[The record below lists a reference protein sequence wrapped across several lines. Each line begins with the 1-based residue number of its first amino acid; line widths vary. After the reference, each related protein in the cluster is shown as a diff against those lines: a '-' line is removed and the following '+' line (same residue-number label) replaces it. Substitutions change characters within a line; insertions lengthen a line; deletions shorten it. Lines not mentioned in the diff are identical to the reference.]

1 MAKKNMK
8 HYGEYAFLAGVVLA
22 LLLGILSSTMPA
34 GSAPVVIMVLA
45 VLGIIVGLVN
55 ITAKETHTFLVA
67 TIALL
72 LAATAWTP
80 LITVLAIFGDMGTT
94 VALWIGGFVTH
105 LVAFISPAAFIVAL
119 KTIYLLAKD

>member
-22 LLLGILSSTMPA
+22 LLLGIMSSSMPA
-34 GSAPVVIMVLA
+34 GTAPVVIMVLA
-45 VLGIIVGLVN
+45 MLGVIVGIVN
-55 ITAKETHTFLVA
+55 VTVKEAQTFLVA

-72 LAATAWTP
+72 LAASAWTP
-80 LITVLAIFGDMGTT
+80 LITILSIFGDMGTT
-94 VALWIGGFVTH
+94 AALWMGGFVTH

-119 KTIYLLAKD
+119 KTIYILAKD

>member
-1 MAKKNMK
+1 MK

-22 LLLGILSSTMPA
+22 LLLGVLSSTMPA
-34 GSAPVVIMVLA
+34 GAAPVVIMVLA
-45 VLGIIVGLVN
+45 VLGVIVGLVN

>member
-8 HYGEYAFLAGVVLA
+8 HYGEYAFLAGVILA
-22 LLLGILSSTMPA
+22 LLLGILSSTMPVST
-34 GSAPVVIMVLA
+34 GPVVIMVLA

-55 ITAKETHTFLVA
+55 ISAKETHTFLVA

-80 LITVLAIFGDMGTT
+80 LITVLQIFGDVGTT

>member
-1 MAKKNMK
+1 MAKKNTK
-8 HYGEYAFLAGVVLA
+8 HYGEYAFLAGVILA

-34 GSAPVVIMVLA
+34 GAAPVVIMVLA

>member
-1 MAKKNMK
+1 MAKKNMN

-22 LLLGILSSTMPA
+22 LLLGVLSSTLPT
-34 GSAPVVIMVLA
+34 GTAPVVIMVL
-45 VLGIIVGLVN
+45 VLLGIIVGLVN
-55 ITAKETHTFLVA
+55 VTVKEAQTFLVA

-80 LITVLAIFGDMGTT
+80 LITILSIFGDMGTT
-94 VALWIGGFVTH
+94 VALWMGGFVTH

>member
-34 GSAPVVIMVLA
+34 STTPIIIMVLA

-55 ITAKETHTFLVA
+55 ITAKETQTFLIA

-72 LAATAWTP
+72 MAATAWTP
-80 LITVLAIFGDMGTT
+80 LITVLALFGDMGTT
-94 VALWIGGFVTH
+94 VAMWIGGFVTH

>member
-1 MAKKNMK
+1 MAKKNIK
-8 HYGEYAFLAGVVLA
+8 HYGEYAFLAGVILA

-34 GSAPVVIMVLA
+34 STAPVVIMVLA

-55 ITAKETHTFLVA
+55 VTAKETHTFLVA

-80 LITVLAIFGDMGTT
+80 LITVLQIFGDMGTT

-119 KTIYLLAKD
+119 RTIYLLAKD